1 MITIVIGNN
10 NDDDNNNS
18 NNNNNNNNNNN
29 IINKTIFLFLLR
41 YKTTLKYLQFKITK
55 KAFML
60 TMIFTIQ
67 VFCPRKDAI
76 TNTTSFHG

>member
-10 NDDDNNNS
+10 NDDD

-29 IINKTIFLFLLR
+29 IINKTIFLFILR

-76 TNTTSFHG
+76 TNIASFHG